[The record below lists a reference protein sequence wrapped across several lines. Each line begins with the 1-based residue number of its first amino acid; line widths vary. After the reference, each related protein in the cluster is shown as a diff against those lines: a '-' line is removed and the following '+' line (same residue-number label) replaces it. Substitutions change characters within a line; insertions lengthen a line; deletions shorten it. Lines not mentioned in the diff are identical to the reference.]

1 MSLTPVPTP
10 CGCPVTKSLVITFDD
25 TAVPAQGY
33 ILKWATPTG
42 AWNYV
47 SPNVT
52 DSPHTI
58 LNVPACE
65 DITVVMQSQ
74 CENSQ
79 VSSEVTEIV
88 DGNPLS
94 LCGDTI
100 TASHTHNGLY
110 SYPPYILDV
119 RAATSQI
126 NISYDVIDKPN
137 RIIVYD
143 DNNNE
148 VANSDWR
155 GVASYPYTW
164 GTTLNTPTTGI
175 VNFTKTEGKCFYK
188 ILVLSYTDVSYQDS
202 LTMNISCP
210 TTTTPVIP
218 VITYQSC
225 SSGYGQYRI
234 DAPAGTTM
242 KISLSASGTLT
253 NNSTTGSC
261 ARIDGTITSSTGPTA
276 SAVSSTIVSTGTAT
290 LGAANALFV
299 NVTIP
304 GSGYLVINTTVDVK
318 NSSSASVTAAINIFE
333 VNGSSDETAQSVC
346 ATSSSATVACGNG
359 VTNYQYLAVQCSNGI
374 TTTLVLTSLATVGVT
389 YKASN
394 SPVGEC
400 YTISSYTGFT
410 SQTSNATL
418 YSTVAGCSD
427 SGCAQL

>member
-10 CGCPVTKSLVITFDD
+10 CGCPVTKSLVVTFDD

-33 ILKWATPTG
+33 ILKWATPLG

-79 VSSEVTEIV
+79 VSSEVSEIV
-88 DGNPLS
+88 TGDPLS

-110 SYPPYILDV
+110 AYPPYILDV

-164 GTTLNTPTTGI
+164 GTSLNTPTTGI

-202 LTMNISCP
+202 CTLNIACP

-218 VITYQSC
+218 TITYLDC
-225 SSGYGQYRI
+225 PAGYGSYRI
-234 DAPAGTTM
+234 NAPAGTVL
-242 KISLSASGTLT
+242 KISLSAAGSLV

-261 ARIDGTITSSTGPTA
+261 ARIDSTITSSTGPTS
-276 SAVSSTIVSTGTAT
+276 SAVSSVIPVSGTAT
-290 LGAANALFV
+290 VGANNGLFV
-299 NVTIP
+299 SVTVP
-304 GSGYLVINTTVDVK
+304 GSGAVVINTEVVVK
-318 NSSSASVTAAINIFE
+318 NSNSEMTNGTLRIFE
-333 VNGSSDETAQSVC
+333 VNGSAADITQGVC
-346 ATSSSATVACGNG
+346 LTEATATVSCGG
-359 VTNYQYLAVQCSNGI
+359 TTNYQYSATMCSSGA
-374 TTTLVLTSLATVGVT
+374 TVTVVTSSLSTVGVT

-400 YTISSYTGFT
+400 YTILSYNGFT
-410 SQTSNATL
+410 NQTPTVTF
-418 YSTVAGCSD
+418 YSTVSACGASGCSL
-427 SGCAQL
+427 Q